1 MTERLTHPRFIRLR
15 LLSAAR
21 GDCWQNADARPE
33 YSIDWIALRTGDRLR
48 RMERLPLPSG
58 RWASLAARVVP
69 VPLLIV
75 SAIAA
80 WYLVYDMIVVR
91 DVGSNPNFW
100 AGERLLAY
108 AVFILAPTLTFVP
121 IGRALRIPLY
131 DLEAIAA
138 WSTLCFTVTFISP
151 GSIRP
156 LPVLLLFAVTLTMV
170 ATIFTLISYA
180 VDLWLLTRRSQRY
193 DFVRALG
200 RLPRGDLRGGL
211 RPARGP
217 VAADGG
223 QCGRARAN
231 RHYAGGPASLLD
243 GLACEKTG

>member
-1 MTERLTHPRFIRLR
+1 
-15 LLSAAR
+15 
-21 GDCWQNADARPE
+21 
-33 YSIDWIALRTGDRLR
+33 
-48 RMERLPLPSG
+48 MERLLLPSG

-80 WYLVYDMIVVR
+80 WYLVYNMIVVR

-108 AVFILAPTLTFVP
+108 TVFILAPALTFVP

-151 GSIRP
+151 GSIPP
-156 LPVLLLFAVTLTMV
+156 LPVLLLFAVTLTMAV

-180 VDLWLLTRRSQRY
+180 VGLRLLTRWRQRY
-193 DFVRALG
+193 DFVRARREGYLG
-200 RLPRGDLRGGL
+200 AIFVVGCVLLVALSLLTAVNVAVLALIVLTLEVLLLSWTDWPAR
-211 RPARGP
+211 RPADR
-217 VAADGG
+217 
-223 QCGRARAN
+223 
-231 RHYAGGPASLLD
+231 
-243 GLACEKTG
+243 